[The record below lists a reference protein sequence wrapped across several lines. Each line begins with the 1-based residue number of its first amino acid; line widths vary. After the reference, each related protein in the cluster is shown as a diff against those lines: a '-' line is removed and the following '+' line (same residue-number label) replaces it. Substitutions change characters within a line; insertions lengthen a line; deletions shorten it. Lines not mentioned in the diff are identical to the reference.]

1 LPERAQRNIGADA
14 GKKVRVVCSLKL
26 GFRVHDLIFDY
37 RAHFFFFEN
46 TAAAADCSRE
56 HTHCGR
62 HHTADNTRTADSVR
76 ITGGDTHA
84 QRVTASGLDEAD
96 LSVV

>member
-1 LPERAQRNIGADA
+1 M
-14 GKKVRVVCSLKL
+14 
-26 GFRVHDLIFDY
+26 IFDY
-37 RAHFFFFEN
+37 RAHFFFFWEN
-46 TAAAADCSRE
+46 TAAASAADCSRK